1 MRHTRA
7 LHGAVRGAGQRGTPP
22 TITGQF
28 TGRTNRPRTRNSQCL
43 NRPVI
48 AQALSFGTERFRENP
63 PLSGPGRA
71 RLQPPPNQGNTPAL
85 VLSWAGLELAGFSVR
100 AAKSAAGGN
109 VWESSTFFFNRNLH
123 NQPLYKSCEGSTTV
137 QSMHTEP
144 AQHL

>member
-109 VWESSTFFFNRNLH
+109 VWGLDIDVINKHFSIS
-123 NQPLYKSCEGSTTV
+123 
-137 QSMHTEP
+137 
-144 AQHL
+144 QHFSIIIFYVKFCDN